1 MTTQNPALFNIYN
14 ADGHLVYQAAGALT
28 ADAAIAAAA
37 AADKLGVDEDDLT
50 AEAVYEENV

>member
-14 ADGHLVYQAAGALT
+14 ADGHLVYQAVGALT
-28 ADAAIAAAA
+28 ADAAIAA